1 MVSPIVAAI
10 ISLFLP
16 GIGQVVQ
23 GETQKG
29 IIMFVIALVLAVL
42 TSMVSPMVSFISL
55 IFAIYAAYDAI
66 RWDKLIFIHFI
77 FL

>member
-42 TSMVSPMVSFISL
+42 TSMVPMVSFISL
-55 IFAIYAAYDAI
+55 IFAIYAAYDAY
-66 RWDKLIFIHFI
+66 KMG
-77 FL
+77 

>member
-29 IIMFVIALVLAVL
+29 I
-42 TSMVSPMVSFISL
+42 
-55 IFAIYAAYDAI
+55 
-66 RWDKLIFIHFI
+66 
-77 FL
+77 